1 MLMSNTKFSDLWH
14 GSMLAAVTACMAV
27 GLVAVAHGATPDAP
41 RSVTVSY
48 GDLDLASAQG
58 FNTLYARIAA
68 AARQVCA
75 PGAVGTRDLG
85 AFAAE
90 RACVNRAIGNAV
102 RDVQGTRV
110 ASSLA
115 GRHDQG

>member
-1 MLMSNTKFSDLWH
+1 MTNTKFNDLWH

-27 GLVAVAHGATPDAP
+27 GLAAVAHGATPDAP

-48 GDLDLASAQG
+48 GDLDLTSIRDV
-58 FNTLYARIAA
+58 NTLYTRIVAA
-68 AARQVCA
+68 AHQVCA
-75 PGAVGTRDLG
+75 PEAGASRDLG

-90 RACVNRAIGNAV
+90 RACVSRAIGNAV